1 MTTSTEPEIEKLREF
16 RREVQ
21 AEMNE
26 GKKAAPLFSGNVA
39 LVRVRSE
46 CQIHPVIAQIWRTR
60 LPRYIVIVANEGYVP
75 DRIHFSARSAPGTS
89 VLDFLRNIELT
100 EGEDTYGH
108 GHDQASGGNLSFSRW
123 NELLGVLG
131 FPARTFA
138 PESATITR
146 T

>member
-1 MTTSTEPEIEKLREF
+1 MVTGSARLTSVPDPTPDLESAR
-16 RREVQ
+16 
-21 AEMNE
+21 
-26 GKKAAPLFSGNVA
+26 AAFLGFLASFDKDSSLLA
-39 LVRVRSE
+39 F
-46 CQIHPVIAQIWRTR
+46 HDFD
-60 LPRYIVIVANEGYVP
+60 NEGYLP
-75 DRIHFSARSAPGTS
+75 DRVHFSARSAPGTS

-123 NELLGVLG
+123 NVLLGVLG

-138 PESATITR
+138 PDSATITR